1 MFVLCLFYTTALWKP
16 VSAIRVQCSGHVA
29 TDICKK
35 SLCRSSSFHS
45 TRPPSFCT
53 SLSPKGST
61 FFHFIDTFIYIAMP
75 SINKCFILFSLALS
89 ASALTTPHA
98 IRHVNH
104 HRAVAAA
111 LVATVPSPIVVP
123 QGTRAVKAV
132 RRRSNGGRC
141 KATSSSA
148 TTAAP
153 TPAANVEGAPP
164 SRTGSSSSPDS
175 TPKATPTSSSD
186 QSSPSQKP
194 ASKQPASK
202 QPATSSGG
210 SGGNLPSY
218 MEGTQTGQGT
228 FYGTGLGACGITN
241 NDNQHIAAVSEL
253 LFDTYPG
260 YDGVNPNTNPL
271 CGKMV
276 TASYQ
281 GKSVQV
287 ALTDRCTACKITDL
301 DFSPSAFNEIAD
313 PAVGRISG
321 MTWVWDS

>member
-1 MFVLCLFYTTALWKP
+1 
-16 VSAIRVQCSGHVA
+16 
-29 TDICKK
+29 
-35 SLCRSSSFHS
+35 
-45 TRPPSFCT
+45 
-53 SLSPKGST
+53 
-61 FFHFIDTFIYIAMP
+61 MP

-218 MEGTQTGQGT
+218 MEGTQTGQGKLFT
-228 FYGTGLGACGITN
+228 F
-241 NDNQHIAAVSEL
+241 
-253 LFDTYPG
+253 P
-260 YDGVNPNTNPL
+260 
-271 CGKMV
+271 
-276 TASYQ
+276 
-281 GKSVQV
+281 
-287 ALTDRCTACKITDL
+287 
-301 DFSPSAFNEIAD
+301 
-313 PAVGRISG
+313 
-321 MTWVWDS
+321 

>member
-1 MFVLCLFYTTALWKP
+1 MQPGSGKAWHHFLKKTYKGCLRSRLSLVGWRACFSWVKLMRLRRAWREVPVRGWSRCTPRRLVLEFDVFSATQGQHIVKGHGYMFVLCLFYTTARWKP
-16 VSAIRVQCSGHVA
+16 VLAIRVQCSGHVA

-35 SLCRSSSFHS
+35 SLRRSSSFHS

-53 SLSPKGST
+53 SLSLKGFT

-218 MEGTQTGQGT
+218 MEGTQTGQGKLFT
-228 FYGTGLGACGITN
+228 F
-241 NDNQHIAAVSEL
+241 
-253 LFDTYPG
+253 P
-260 YDGVNPNTNPL
+260 
-271 CGKMV
+271 
-276 TASYQ
+276 
-281 GKSVQV
+281 
-287 ALTDRCTACKITDL
+287 
-301 DFSPSAFNEIAD
+301 
-313 PAVGRISG
+313 
-321 MTWVWDS
+321 